1 MHARPK
7 VRTVSLRA
15 LGAGL
20 VLWSGAAA
28 GCAGAPTVAEPAVTL
43 PSAPRNVLNMGD
55 LALPTER
62 VGGALSPARPV
73 IRTAMRRALTSA
85 AFSADSQ
92 RLFAVSSHGELVAYD
107 VATGA
112 LRGYARPWFD
122 GTYPQLQVDRS
133 GSRVLVVA
141 PGRAPVLWDLRSDTL
156 RTLPTRH
163 DGSQSTRFALHPAGD
178 RYVTVSGTDDG
189 LVLTQ
194 TRFEDGSS
202 QQAPV
207 DGAWATVDPSFLEYS
222 PSGARIALLASAGTT
237 FTLVD
242 TSDLHVV
249 RTDRIENAPDEYDP
263 AGNGPGPELVAA
275 FRPAGGQLAL
285 ARPGRIELLDSET
298 GRVRAEVR
306 LGGETTARLS
316 YSADGRWLVANS
328 LERVVVME
336 AQTGEVTARLSLPTG
351 DGDPS
356 EADYRLYALPGAG
369 GFLALAPWDETSAYD
384 ARGVAQEVA
393 FEAGELASGL
403 LRYSP
408 DAQWRFV
415 PAETPEFH
423 RVGESEPR
431 STFVAEGSQVSVWGA
446 DFSVDGRVLFTRTRA
461 GVSRFAADGMRDL
474 SCGNEAP
481 TRRAADGSLAQLGGY
496 ASCLFDRDRA
506 VDGSSVVTADGSTS
520 ATFEDGEFVVRRSG
534 AARPVRLVRSRSSR
548 VTCEDPTIC
557 MRIAQLAPDGSAIA
571 FSDAQRS
578 EGTRE
583 VWWEVYDSRTGR
595 LRANGTRA
603 GGYFRL
609 ALLAGGAFYVEG
621 ENSFV
626 LHDARGRARI
636 TLESVFSH
644 TASADGAL
652 VAVQTQDHTV
662 HVIDVATQREVETWS
677 SAGQLS
683 LMRVTPDHQR
693 IVALANGVVLV
704 TSLDGSTEHAVPLGE
719 EPFVSNAAGTYALAC
734 EDGRA
739 VRVDVRTGE
748 RVDVTRC
755 EGRPDAIS
763 EDGALAVMTV
773 GSSTR
778 VHRLSDGR
786 VLTLE
791 TLADAPSLRVAYDSA
806 GRWDVSEADPA
817 RVLIRAAGP
826 GETAPL
832 LSPAQGATPGLFGL
846 FVTGQ

>member
-1 MHARPK
+1 MYARPK
-7 VRTVSLRA
+7 VRSVSLRA

-73 IRTAMRRALTSA
+73 VRTAMRRALTSA
-85 AFSADSQ
+85 VFSPDSQ

-141 PGRAPVLWDLRSDTL
+141 PDRAPVLWDLRADTL
-156 RTLPTRH
+156 LTLPARH
-163 DGSQSTRFALHPAGD
+163 QRSPSTPYALHPSGEA
-178 RYVTVSGTDDG
+178 YATVTYGEES

-194 TRFEDGSS
+194 TRVSDGSA
-202 QQAPV
+202 QQAPIQY
-207 DGAWATVDPSFLEYS
+207 TPPEPDPTFLEYS
-222 PSGARIALLASAGTT
+222 PSGARIALVTSDGTVFALLSASDLSVVSVDRLGDDE
-237 FTLVD
+237 FDPMQDRVD
-242 TSDLHVV
+242 TH
-249 RTDRIENAPDEYDP
+249 
-263 AGNGPGPELVAA
+263 GFVAA
-275 FRPAGGQLAL
+275 FRPEGGQLAL
-285 ARPGRIELLDSET
+285 ARPGRVELRDSET
-298 GRVRAEVR
+298 GRVRTDVR
-306 LGGETTARLS
+306 IGGEATARLS

-328 LERVVVME
+328 RERVVVME

-369 GFLALAPWDETSAYD
+369 GFLALAPWDQTSVYD
-384 ARGVAQEVA
+384 ARGVAREVA
-393 FEAGELASGL
+393 SEAGDLTFGV
-403 LRYSP
+403 RYSP

-415 PAETPEFH
+415 PAETPAFY
-423 RVGESEPR
+423 RVGEPAPR

-446 DFSVDGRVLFTRTRA
+446 DFSADGRVLFTRTRA

-474 SCGNEAP
+474 SCGSEAP

-496 ASCLFDRDRA
+496 ASCLFDGDRT
-506 VDGSSVVTADGSTS
+506 VDGTSIVTADGSTS
-520 ATFEDGEFVVRRSG
+520 ASFEDGEFVVRRSA
-534 AARPVRLVRSRSSR
+534 AARPVRLVRARSSR

-609 ALLAGGAFYVEG
+609 APLAGGAFYVEG
-621 ENSFV
+621 ENSFS

-636 TLESVFSH
+636 TLENVVSH
-644 TASADGAL
+644 TSSADGAL
-652 VAVQTQDHTV
+652 VAVQTRDLSV
-662 HVIDVATQREVETWS
+662 HVIDVGTQRERETWTA
-677 SAGQLS
+677 AGQLS

-693 IVALANGVVLV
+693 VVALAHGVVLV
-704 TSLDGSTEHAVPLGE
+704 TSLDGSTEQAVPLGDE
-719 EPFVSNAAGTYALAC
+719 GFVSNAAGTYALTC

-748 RVDVTRC
+748 HVDVTRC
-755 EGRPDAIS
+755 EGRPAAIS
-763 EDGALAVMTV
+763 EDGALAVMTI

-791 TLADAPSLRVAYDSA
+791 TLADPPSLRVAYDST
-806 GRWDVSEADPA
+806 GRWDVSDADPA

-832 LSPAQGATPGLFGL
+832 GSPAQGATPGLFGL